1 MTMSQNDIQGLQS
14 SGESHKLSIG
24 LIIGATIGLIGLILL
39 LYGLFGNAD
48 YSRSD
53 HININLWWGLLML
66 VFGIIMALGG
76 YIASRRRPALLP
88 QDAHDAMVKP

>member
-1 MTMSQNDIQGLQS
+1 MSQNDIQGLQS

-24 LIIGATIGLIGLILL
+24 LILV

-76 YIASRRRPALLP
+76 YIAARRRPAHLP
-88 QDAHDAMVKP
+88 PDAHDAMVKP